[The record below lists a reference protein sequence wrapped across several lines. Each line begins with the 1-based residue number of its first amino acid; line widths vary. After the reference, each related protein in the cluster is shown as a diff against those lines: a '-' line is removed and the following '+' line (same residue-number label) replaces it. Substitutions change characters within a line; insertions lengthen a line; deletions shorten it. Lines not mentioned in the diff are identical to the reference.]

1 MVSQSSVPW
10 DPNGVFWL
18 AQKWLTLFVFVALI
32 KMLCCWL
39 MQWTGTWHTKFR
51 SNWLWLALSISI
63 KTYLWSLL
71 HHHHSQ
77 EYFFNWNITSSP
89 YLEMLL
95 ISMTKLLFLIF
106 LNDCNV
112 QCCFFEFVKALIAG
126 DFHTQN
132 NFNCS

>member
-1 MVSQSSVPW
+1 MGSQSSVPW

-39 MQWTGTWHTKFR
+39 MQWTGIWHTKFR

-77 EYFFNWNITSSP
+77 EYFFNWNITTSP
-89 YLEMLL
+89 DMYDKIIALIFSLWLQCSLLL
-95 ISMTKLLFLIF
+95 IVICGGFDSRRFSYSKIFYLFL
-106 LNDCNV
+106 V
-112 QCCFFEFVKALIAG
+112 LIAK
-126 DFHTQN
+126 
-132 NFNCS
+132 

>member
-1 MVSQSSVPW
+1 MGSQSSVPW

-77 EYFFNWNITSSP
+77 EYFFNWNITTSP
-89 YLEMLL
+89 DMYDKIIALIFSLWLQCSLLL
-95 ISMTKLLFLIF
+95 IVICGGFDSRRFSYSKIFYLFL
-106 LNDCNV
+106 V
-112 QCCFFEFVKALIAG
+112 LIAK
-126 DFHTQN
+126 
-132 NFNCS
+132 